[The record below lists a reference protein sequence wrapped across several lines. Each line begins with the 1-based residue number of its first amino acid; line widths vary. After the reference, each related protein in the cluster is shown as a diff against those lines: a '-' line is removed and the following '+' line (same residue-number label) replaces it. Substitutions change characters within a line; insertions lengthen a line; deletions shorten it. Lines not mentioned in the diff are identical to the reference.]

1 MMAEDIDKLIVDL
14 KNPNLDVPGSMR
26 ALRHAASH
34 ALRAQQTRV
43 SELEAERD
51 RIARNRDMWKG
62 QSERQAA
69 TIRGLRN
76 SVHTAI
82 IELAALVPN
91 PRCVGNDDWPE
102 CLHAAD
108 RQCLT
113 DAYDALDAVRSNTDT
128 GPQAQVR
135 AETGATVA
143 PDSVDPTGLNDH
155 LRALRNA
162 NEGFALVVWRAS
174 ADGETGWDILS
185 PKAAKEAESTLGWLM
200 SIPGDVLMQSIPS
213 IGTSGWLHAGEEL
226 QRERGAVAGQDGTMQ
241 DCALKGTGPA
251 ATLSESEMVH
261 EQIAVSDQGNLQ
273 TLQETPTAAST
284 ASDVVKEVARVI
296 EAAER
301 EYRLT
306 AGIDDHDE
314 FIARAVLSSPPVLEM
329 TEALQMLSE
338 ISATHEDRAFARSI
352 LSRFQSVG
360 GDDVDA
366 RGGKNADR

>member
-102 CLHAAD
+102 CLNAAD

-113 DAYDALDAVRSNTDT
+113 DAYDALDAVRNNTDT

-135 AETGATVA
+135 AETGV
-143 PDSVDPTGLNDH
+143 
-155 LRALRNA
+155 
-162 NEGFALVVWRAS
+162 
-174 ADGETGWDILS
+174 
-185 PKAAKEAESTLGWLM
+185 
-200 SIPGDVLMQSIPS
+200 
-213 IGTSGWLHAGEEL
+213 
-226 QRERGAVAGQDGTMQ
+226 
-241 DCALKGTGPA
+241 PA
-251 ATLSESEMVH
+251 ATLSESEKV
-261 EQIAVSDQGNLQ
+261 
-273 TLQETPTAAST
+273 PT
-284 ASDVVKEVARVI
+284 ASDDLVTEIAEVIRPLV
-296 EAAER
+296 R
-301 EYRLT
+301 EY
-306 AGIDDHDE
+306 AIEGAYPNPPA
-314 FIARAVLSSPPVLEM
+314 IARAVLSSPPVVELF
-329 TEALQMLSE
+329 TRLRALYE
-338 ISATHEDRAFARSI
+338 IAEGRVDTNDDPYFEEVFDGSRSI

-366 RGGKNADR
+366 SSPSGSQAIASGDERGK